1 MSGCSAPFGGSGGNA
16 ASNDDSSGD
25 GSSLV
30 AFVNQIGDVA
40 ASLDFVFG
48 YGCGSIGFGDI
59 GSSFLGSDG
68 GSDGHA
74 PDAAVVATLAAAS

>member
-1 MSGCSAPFGGSGGNA
+1 M
-16 ASNDDSSGD
+16 
-25 GSSLV
+25 
-30 AFVNQIGDVA
+30 NQIGDVA

>member
-1 MSGCSAPFGGSGGNA
+1 
-16 ASNDDSSGD
+16 
-25 GSSLV
+25 
-30 AFVNQIGDVA
+30 
-40 ASLDFVFG
+40 LDFVFG
-48 YGCGSIGFGDI
+48 YGCGSIGFGNIGGSIGFGDI

>member
-1 MSGCSAPFGGSGGNA
+1 M
-16 ASNDDSSGD
+16 
-25 GSSLV
+25 
-30 AFVNQIGDVA
+30 NQIGDVA

-68 GSDGHA
+68 G
-74 PDAAVVATLAAAS
+74 PMAVAMAMHPMQQ

>member
-1 MSGCSAPFGGSGGNA
+1 M
-16 ASNDDSSGD
+16 
-25 GSSLV
+25 
-30 AFVNQIGDVA
+30 NQIGDVA

-48 YGCGSIGFGDI
+48 YGCGSIGFGNIGGSIGFGDI
-59 GSSFLGSDG
+59 GSRFLGSDG